1 MKKNT
6 PKTYIIKIYILTE
19 VFYLNIEDLNKQI
32 YGYKDLREGEYADYM
47 IKTIEEQQIAN
58 LNFKNFN
65 ENDNQIKF

>member
-1 MKKNT
+1 M
-6 PKTYIIKIYILTE
+6 
-19 VFYLNIEDLNKQI
+19 FYLNIEDLNKQI